1 MGVEGA
7 PFVAAAVVEILEAPC
22 FHWEG
27 IGARTAPVLLRYG
40 HRPDDGINMT
50 LQRLCEEAI
59 GIGTVCV
66 CRWYNCT
73 EGMSQSSCQGL
84 ATGRES
90 MTATV

>member
-40 HRPDDGINMT
+40 HRPDDGADMT
-50 LQRLCEEAI
+50 LKRLCEE
-59 GIGTVCV
+59 VH
-66 CRWYNCT
+66 RDWD
-73 EGMSQSSCQGL
+73 GMRLPVVQLHRGHVAVQL
-84 ATGRES
+84 PWPLPRIET
-90 MTATV
+90 